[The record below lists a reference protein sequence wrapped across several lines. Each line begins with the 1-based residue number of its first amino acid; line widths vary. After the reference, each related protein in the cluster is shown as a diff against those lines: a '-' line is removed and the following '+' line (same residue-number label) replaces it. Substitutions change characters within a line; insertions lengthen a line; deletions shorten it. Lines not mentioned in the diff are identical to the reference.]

1 MSVMDKPIHPVVSWT
16 HRVIETRF
24 LPMTSSLGRRVKATL
39 VLGGKVY
46 RATIPWVDMPCDH
59 SEETLVNHRMAAL
72 RVLLDADIHR
82 GKVLVSGS
90 VYPGDRFVHLAV
102 NESDLEH
109 EQA

>member
-1 MSVMDKPIHPVVSWT
+1 MDKPLHPAVAST
-16 HRVIETRF
+16 HRVIETHF
-24 LPMTSSLGRRVKATL
+24 LPVTNRLSRRVKATL

-46 RATIPWVDMPCDH
+46 RATIPWVDMPCGH
-59 SEETLVNHRMAAL
+59 SEETLLNHRMAAL

-82 GKVLVSGS
+82 GKVLVTGS

-102 NESDLEH
+102 NETDLEH